1 MGDPGGWKACGL
13 QKVHG
18 VKLPLG
24 WLVGSGGSL
33 LPWVGVC
40 GDGFWLEGERV
51 RVMGVL
57 LPPMKAGRT
66 GLGCLL
72 PSYSPNP
79 RLTRGHI
86 WLQPVEEK
94 AEVKRGHKL
103 RCCPGTGQPA
113 GPQRISIFPQA
124 LLRHAPRSM
133 TGALAA
139 R

>member
-1 MGDPGGWKACGL
+1 MGDPRGWKACGL

-72 PSYSPNP
+72 PSLEVIAQTPD
-79 RLTRGHI
+79 
-86 WLQPVEEK
+86 LQGATSGCSLWK
-94 AEVKRGHKL
+94 KRQKL
-103 RCCPGTGQPA
+103 RGVINSGA
-113 GPQRISIFPQA
+113 
-124 LLRHAPRSM
+124 
-133 TGALAA
+133 ALAPDS
-139 R
+139 